1 MGAVVALVVLAAV
14 LAAYLTSLA
23 GRLDRAM
30 VRVEAART
38 SLEAQLLRRAAAAR
52 ALAARLPPDEG
63 LALEEA
69 AGAALDADAPERE
82 SAESA
87 LTRALRPALAS
98 APAAAGWPPVG
109 DEETTR
115 LLAEADSRAVRV
127 QLARQFHNDAVHA
140 CLALRRRRVVRWL
153 HLYGRARRPTYFEI
167 DDAAR

>member
-1 MGAVVALVVLAAV
+1 VGAVVALVVLAAV
-14 LAAYLTSLA
+14 LAGYLTSLA

-69 AGAALDADAPERE
+69 AAAALDADAPERE

-98 APAAAGWPPVG
+98 APAAAGWPPAS
-109 DEETTR
+109 DETTR

-153 HLYGRARRPTYFEI
+153 HLYGRARRPAYFEI